1 MIRAGKPT
9 TKSKAYATKQ
19 SAMNA
24 IMAAIDAIRR
34 AKDAARGANGAAITT
49 VLSTTAAA
57 AYKLMHELAH
67 SAPR

>member
-1 MIRAGKPT
+1 
-9 TKSKAYATKQ
+9 
-19 SAMNA
+19 MNA